1 MAKITLPTIAAGYA
15 SNSAFNTAFAQIDA
29 EFQGKVLYRNN
40 PSGEPNTMQNL
51 LDMNSNPIN
60 NVTMLTATGI
70 TVAGVNLT
78 AKVAEAAASATA
90 AAASAAAAVVSKNA
104 AAASATAAEGY
115 VDTFDDKY
123 LGSKSSAPTVDND
136 GNALTDGALYF
147 NTSSNIMFVYDLGTT
162 AWLQLTL
169 TSSNQNNV
177 NTVAGIASNVTTVAG
192 ISANVTTVAGIA
204 SNVTSVAGNASNINT
219 VAGAI
224 SNVNAVGSNIANVN
238 SVAGN
243 ATNINT
249 VAADASDIGAVAGK
263 ATEIG
268 RLGTAAAV
276 ADLALLG
283 TTAVVADLD
292 LLGTSA
298 NVTAMGVLGTSAN
311 VTAMG
316 LLGTSA
322 NVTNMAT
329 LGASGVVANITTVAT
344 NVAGVNSFADL
355 YRGAAGSDPSGSITT
370 GSLYYNTAL
379 SPKQLKIYD
388 GSNWVTAAFD
398 ASGSVTAFN
407 GRTGSV
413 TLANAD
419 VLTAL
424 ATGAILTAKLAD
436 NAVTTVKILNANVTT
451 DKIADDAVTAAKL
464 ANSINSE
471 IAANTSKTGITSAQ
485 ASAITA
491 NTAKTGITSGQASAI
506 TANTAKVT
514 NATHSGDVT
523 GSGALTIANNAVT
536 KAKVNFISDSS
547 TAGLTVK
554 GTSGSTD
561 GYIQL
566 NCSENSHGIKIKSP
580 PHSAGA
586 SYTLTLP
593 NNDGDADQVLKTNGS
608 GVTSWGTVSS
618 VPSAVKQT
626 FTLASGKSVTAG
638 RGVSINA
645 ATGEVGALPVLNT
658 FGSEVT
664 ASSSAITNTYYSSD
678 RSRTVQRISDSV
690 QPEQDGNRTIV
701 LRGNSLSNDGVWT
714 YGPNTIT
721 IQVPYQWGQHFQQ
734 AGAFRPTSDPSKFVY
749 FYFVMGQRNNNYNRG
764 VGKLGVINVAANG
777 TISKGTEYT
786 YDSGVRN
793 GGWGANGSMT
803 FHQISD
809 DNYVFKI
816 DMSMGTSANYIIKK
830 SVVRSGDTLSFTD
843 YTPVDDWANC
853 QGVFVDSG
861 DNVCQMTTGNVIVR
875 ADNKNIKTAPFS
887 SGVPGTITTTAVVS
901 DAKTTGG
908 VSWRPMT
915 PIHWIAR
922 YDNPAG
928 QTIFETY
935 TINPA
940 TGGFTSSSQ
949 YVMHSTVGLP
959 SGADDMMHWGNC
971 IPGLRATAAAQTV
984 FRQTGNGFNTMALD
998 SNSQILGFNVGADN
1012 GLSGTS
1018 SKTISKPQGGSK
1030 FQYSYLRGGYYR
1042 TQEAVLNAATTT
1054 PYIHVGFAS
1063 ATSSSGPQPITVA
1076 GVATGFSGLEEGKVY
1091 YTSVNY
1097 TGEVSTSTAGA
1108 NRVGMAISETE
1119 ILLNRSKK
1127 NE

>member
-15 SNSAFNTAFAQIDA
+15 SNAAFNTAFGQIDA
-29 EFQGKVLYRNN
+29 EFQSKVLYRDN

-169 TSSNQNNV
+169 TTSNQNNV

-268 RLGTAAAV
+268 RLGTSEAV
-276 ADLALLG
+276 ADMALLG
-283 TTAVVADLD
+283 TSAVVADLA

-298 NVTAMGVLGTSAN
+298 NVTAMGHLGTSAN

-329 LGASGVVANITTVAT
+329 LGASGVVTNISTVAT

-355 YRGAAGSDPSGSITT
+355 YRGAAGSDPSGTITT

-436 NAVTTVKILNANVTT
+436 DAVTTVKILNANVTT

-471 IAANTSKTGITSAQ
+471 IAANTAKTGITTSQ
-485 ASAITA
+485 ANAITA
-491 NTAKTGITSGQASAI
+491 NTAKTGITTSQANAI

-523 GSGALTIANNAVT
+523 GSGALTIANDAVT
-536 KAKVNFISDSS
+536 KAKVNFISDG
-547 TAGLTVK
+547 TAGVEVK
-554 GTSGSTD
+554 GDGSSQD

-566 NCSENSHGIKIKSP
+566 NCSQNSHGVKIKSP
-580 PHSAGA
+580 PHAAGA

-664 ASSSAITNTYYSSD
+664 AASASIVNTYYSSD
-678 RSRTVQRISDSV
+678 RSRTVQIISDTIV
-690 QPEQDGNRTIV
+690 ANQDGNRTIV
-701 LRGNSLSNDGVWT
+701 MRGNALSNEGVYT

-721 IQVPYQWGQHFQQ
+721 IEVPYQWGQHFQQ
-734 AGAFRPTSDPSKFVY
+734 AGAFRPTSDPSKFVA
-749 FYFVMGQRNNNYNRG
+749 FYFVMGQRNSNYNRG
-764 VGKLGVINVAANG
+764 VGKVMVISVAANG

-793 GGWGANGSMT
+793 GGWGANGFIAFS
-803 FHQISD
+803 QISD
-809 DNYVFKI
+809 DNFVMKI
-816 DMSMGTSANYIIKK
+816 DMQQGTSANYIIKK
-830 SVVRSGDTLSFTD
+830 SVVRSGDSLTFTD
-843 YTPVDDWANC
+843 YTPVDDWAGC
-853 QGVFVDSG
+853 GGVFVDS
-861 DNVCQMTTGNVIVR
+861 DTNVCQMTTGNIIVR
-875 ADNKNIKTAPFS
+875 ANSKYIKTAPFS
-887 SGVPGTITTTAVVS
+887 SGVPGSITNTLVVS

-908 VSWRPMT
+908 VSWAPMT

-922 YDNPAG
+922 YVNPAG
-928 QTIFETY
+928 QSIFETY

-940 TGGFTSSSQ
+940 NGAFTSSSQ
-949 YVMHSTVGLP
+949 YVFGSTVGLP
-959 SGADDMMHWGNC
+959 AGQDDFLHWGNLK
-971 IPGLRATAAAQTV
+971 PGLRATAAAQTIV
-984 FRQTGNGFNTMALD
+984 RTVGTGYNTMSLD
-998 SNSQILGFNVGADN
+998 SNSQILGFNVGANN
-1012 GLSGTS
+1012 GLAGTGNH
-1018 SKTISKPQGGSK
+1018 TISKPQGGTK
-1030 FQYSYLRGGYYR
+1030 IQYSYTRGGYYR
-1042 TQEAVLNAATTT
+1042 TQEAVINAATTT

-1063 ATSSSGPQPITVA
+1063 ATSSSGDQAITVA

-1091 YTSVNY
+1091 YTNDGY
-1097 TGEVSTSTAGA
+1097 TGEVTTATVSA
-1108 NRVGMAISETE
+1108 NKVGMAISETE